1 MSGKCELMGWFGIA
15 VQSFIAVWCFLTLLF
30 MWRIETH
37 RRSCFT
43 WFFDMSKQGAG
54 AAWGHCMNV
63 IWAILAGEA
72 FKTGTHHNQCVWY
85 LVGFCSDIIF
95 CTFLS
100 WAANAALRPIFLRR
114 CKIDIGDYEGNSDNA
129 TAGDSGMQGSG
140 QSVSVGMWLC
150 QTGIWLAILTVVKI
164 VVSIG
169 CWLGQDLLYTSIA
182 GCFRALGL
190 VGHDRAQ
197 LIASVIIVPIIGDA
211 FQFAVQDTFLKRKQK
226 PEGDKGVDYQPVGSP
241 GNADAVARTA

>member
-15 VQSFIAVWCFLTLLF
+15 VQLFIAVWCFLTLLF

-37 RRSCFT
+37 RRSCGT

-54 AAWGHCMNV
+54 AAWGHVMNV
-63 IWAILAGEA
+63 IWAIVCGNLL
-72 FKTGTHHNQCVWY
+72 KTGTHHNQCVWY
-85 LVGFCSDIIF
+85 LVGFLSDIIF

-114 CKIDIGDYEGNSDNA
+114 CKIDIGDYEGNTD
-129 TAGDSGMQGSG
+129 TAPAGASGTKASG
-140 QSVSVGMWLC
+140 PSVSAGMWMC
-150 QTGIWLAILTVVKI
+150 QTFIWLGILTVVKI

-169 CWLGQDLLYTSIA
+169 CWLGQDFLYTSIA
-182 GCFRALGL
+182 DCFRAFGL

-197 LIASVIIVPIIGDA
+197 LIASVIIVPVIGDA
-211 FQFAVQDTFLKRKQK
+211 FQFAVQDTFLKRKKQ
-226 PEGDKGVDYQPVGSP
+226 PADDSSLDYQRVLSP
-241 GNADAVARTA
+241 ETSDAG